1 MKGVKK
7 CMNLKYDSDEQ
18 IIYVVKADG
27 SKEVL
32 EAEFPSEPVT
42 SPDKTKA
49 AYISPLEW
57 ECLGSLYLY
66 DLLTG
71 ENKELIKPDD
81 KHYIP
86 KKVIWLDNHNLA
98 VIIGFGYGTV
108 AIGGN
113 VFVYNLDTGQKK
125 PLTKY
130 DERTQV
136 TDIVLKDDV
145 LELEGIKYIDD
156 NFNKFERFEAKLKLF
171 RVDGEIQIT
180 TE

>member
-1 MKGVKK
+1 
-7 CMNLKYDSDEQ
+7 MNLKYDSDEQ
-18 IIYVVKADG
+18 IIYVMKADG

-49 AYISPLEW
+49 VYIAPLEW
-57 ECLGSLYLY
+57 ERLGSLYLY

-81 KHYIP
+81 KHHIP

-113 VFVYNLDTGQKK
+113 VFVYNLDTEQKK
-125 PLTKY
+125 PLTEY
-130 DERTQV
+130 DQRTQV
-136 TDIVLKDDV
+136 TNIVFKDGV
-145 LELEGIKYIDD
+145 LELEGIRYIDD
-156 NFNKFERFEAKLKLF
+156 TFNEFERFEEKIKLSHA
-171 RVDGEIQIT
+171 DGEVQIAT
-180 TE
+180 